1 MRNSRFFELA
11 KSLGI
16 KPEGLKR
23 FHIQQLTQCREF
35 LLETV
40 QNAVKD
46 RDGKPIFY
54 TTLKRATRSG
64 RTQALAVHYFN
75 DTTGEMQN
83 LNYVTAILLNQRLD
97 AQQRY
102 VIVRTK
108 DFKHGKALI
117 WALSKTMFYG
127 KCRRADHIAP
137 KEL

>member
-1 MRNSRFFELA
+1 MRNSRFIELA

-35 LLETV
+35 LLEAA

-54 TTLKRATRSG
+54 TTLKRQTRSG
-64 RTQALAVHYFN
+64 RTQAFAVHYFN
-75 DTTGEMQN
+75 DATGEMQN

-97 AQQRY
+97 AQLRY

-117 WALSKTMFYG
+117 CALSKIMIFG
-127 KCRRADHIAP
+127 KGQRNEHIIP

>member
-54 TTLKRATRSG
+54 TTLKRKTRSG
-64 RTQALAVHYFN
+64 KTQAFAIHYFN
-75 DTTGEMQN
+75 DVTGEMQN

-102 VIVRTK
+102 VIIRTR
-108 DFKHGKALI
+108 DFNHGKSLI
-117 WALSKTMFYG
+117 WALSKMVAFGRCSRTD
-127 KCRRADHIAP
+127 RITP